1 MPALNRTNYPL
12 SKRPEKI
19 ILFGSG
25 NFLRGFI
32 CWQIQQLN
40 QQTHFN
46 AGVVCTEREVVTKP
60 VTLNDQDGLF
70 YTLTTEVDSQGVAHV
85 RPLLIDCITREI
97 SLKSEFSLLLECANN
112 LDIKWIFSNT
122 TEAGIQY
129 DPQDQFSDH
138 PPRSFPAKM
147 VRLLYARY
155 LAATGDMAAGFTIIP
170 CELIEHNGETLK
182 AIMLQIAQDWQLPEA
197 FCYWLKQANL
207 FCDTLVDRIVPGK
220 PRDSAITD
228 ILPFQDE
235 YCVMAEAFYL
245 FVIQAP
251 VDKHRMLQ
259 QQLCL
264 DQLSVPLNIIM
275 TDDLT
280 PYKQQKVSLLN
291 GAHTALVPVGYL
303 MGIDTV
309 NEAMQHPMLK
319 AFMST
324 MMLEEISPMLN
335 QPIEKSH
342 VFSKAVLER
351 FQNPHLKH
359 QLLTIALNGMSKF
372 KTRNL
377 PTLLRYHEQ
386 TRQLPPH
393 LCFAF
398 AALMVFYRQTRFIN
412 DTMHQYCIQDEPEWL
427 SLYAEQWRHYQQG
440 HCGIEQVVHQVLSQK
455 NFWGT
460 DLSQL
465 PELSHQLTLTIQS
478 ILDVGIE
485 NALMQLISATST
497 EEKDLYAH
505 C

>member
-1 MPALNRTNYPL
+1 
-12 SKRPEKI
+12 
-19 ILFGSG
+19 
-25 NFLRGFI
+25 
-32 CWQIQQLN
+32 
-40 QQTHFN
+40 
-46 AGVVCTEREVVTKP
+46 
-60 VTLNDQDGLF
+60 
-70 YTLTTEVDSQGVAHV
+70 
-85 RPLLIDCITREI
+85 
-97 SLKSEFSLLLECANN
+97 
-112 LDIKWIFSNT
+112 
-122 TEAGIQY
+122 
-129 DPQDQFSDH
+129 
-138 PPRSFPAKM
+138 
-147 VRLLYARY
+147 
-155 LAATGDMAAGFTIIP
+155 
-170 CELIEHNGETLK
+170 
-182 AIMLQIAQDWQLPEA
+182 
-197 FCYWLKQANL
+197 
-207 FCDTLVDRIVPGK
+207 
-220 PRDSAITD
+220 
-228 ILPFQDE
+228 
-235 YCVMAEAFYL
+235 
-245 FVIQAP
+245 
-251 VDKHRMLQ
+251 
-259 QQLCL
+259 
-264 DQLSVPLNIIM
+264 M

-342 VFSKAVLER
+342 VFSKAVLDR

-412 DTMHQYCIQDEPEWL
+412 DTTHQYCIQDEPEWL